1 MSAPRPTRIDA
12 VDLAGGLAITALRAG
27 EAVGRTA
34 LRPLR
39 LAARAPVA
47 GARLRRA
54 AAGLATEGRDARTQ
68 GRAQLEAAVAGVLV
82 APEVERTMDRAL
94 AGSLTEALGRSLAE
108 HRVAERLA
116 AELVSSGAVEEA
128 LTAAL
133 ESEAAQRLLE
143 GALASPGTE
152 RLLEGTLESPA
163 TERLLQDMLASPA
176 TERLLQGALAS
187 PATERLLVAVLES
200 RLVPELTDRLLRS
213 PEMQAV
219 LEYVATSPEVRRALT
234 QQSSTLA
241 DEVAGGLRTRTETL
255 DDVAERT
262 VRGWLR
268 RPRPATE

>member
-108 HRVAERLA
+108 HHVAERLA
-116 AELVSSGAVEEA
+116 GELVASGAVEEA

-133 ESEAAQRLLE
+133 EHEAAQRLLE
-143 GALASPGTE
+143 RTLASPGTE
-152 RLLEGTLESPA
+152 RLVE
-163 TERLLQDMLASPA
+163 
-176 TERLLQGALAS
+176 GALAS
-187 PATERLLVAVLES
+187 PATERLLIAVLES

-213 PEMQAV
+213 DEMQTV

-234 QQSSTLA
+234 EQSSSLA
-241 DEVAGGLRTRTETL
+241 EEMAGGLRTRTETL
-255 DDVAERT
+255 DDVAERA

-268 RPRPATE
+268 RPRPAPQ